1 MNNES
6 LKRSQSNPGAVV
18 NVDNH
23 GLRTYREA
31 RDRVKQKNKD
41 FEQMKTDVSELKSMM
56 SQILEKLNK

>member
-1 MNNES
+1 MNND

-31 RDRVKQKNKD
+31 RERVKQKNKD
-41 FEQMKTDVSELKSMM
+41 FEQMKIDVTELKSML
-56 SQILEKLNK
+56 SQILEKLDK